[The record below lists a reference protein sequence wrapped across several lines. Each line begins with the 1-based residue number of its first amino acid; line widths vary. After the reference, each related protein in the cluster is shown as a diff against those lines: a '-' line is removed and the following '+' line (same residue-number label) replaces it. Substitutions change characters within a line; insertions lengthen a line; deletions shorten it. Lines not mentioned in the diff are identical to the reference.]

1 MAKRACCILISVAL
15 LAMVPHCTMIR
26 QQLGMAVLPTQTE
39 VQLGQELA
47 EQVEQEEPVLPD
59 AYIQNYVDGVFQQ
72 LVVHSTRDRPDIVY
86 RVRVLD
92 DPRQVNAFAL
102 PGGFIYVYT
111 GLMLLAENEAELAGV
126 LAHELGHVVARHSA
140 NRLATQMGVS
150 LLTSIALGEE
160 PGQLALLA
168 SQLIGASTMAAFSR
182 EDEREADLYG
192 LRYAAAAG
200 YDPRGLE
207 TFFEKLYNLEGGAQ
221 RGVFEGMLA
230 SHPDTRERIELLQ
243 RRIEQG
249 GYTAGRLEEERYGQ
263 VLARLRRGYGL
274 EE

>member
-15 LAMVPHCTMIR
+15 LVVVPHCTMIR

-160 PGQLALLA
+160 PGQLAVLA

-207 TFFEKLYNLEGGAQ
+207 TFFEKLYNLEGGAR

-263 VLARLRRGYGL
+263 VLARLRQGYGL